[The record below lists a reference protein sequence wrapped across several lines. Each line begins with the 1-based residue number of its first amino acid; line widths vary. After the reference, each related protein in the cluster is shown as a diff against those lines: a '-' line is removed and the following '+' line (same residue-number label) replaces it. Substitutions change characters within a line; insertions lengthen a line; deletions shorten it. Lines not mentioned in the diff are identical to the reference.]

1 VTHQRED
8 RVRSNHLRVALAT
21 LALVLTT
28 GAAAQSKTTPAPD
41 WVPAAL
47 KPWTEWV
54 LHDTPDARC
63 PRVGGFGER
72 TCVFA
77 SSLSLAIDDSG
88 AIFKVDVSAYRL
100 DAPLQLPGHA
110 GAWPVDVRL
119 DGRPLPVSAAQN
131 LPQVFLPAGPHH
143 VEGRLSWQRMPAQLT
158 IPSGYASVS
167 VLLRGRAAHPDDG
180 GIIWLVESGS
190 HAAAEADSASV
201 RIFRR
206 VFDDVPARVE
216 TAIELTVAG
225 KPREITVPRAVLPG
239 FTALQLRS
247 TLPIRLDGGDLRVQ
261 AVAGKSWVY
270 VLSWRDTP
278 LSELR
283 LPAGSDAEVWSFAAV
298 DAVRRVEVEGPV
310 PVDPR
315 QADVPGPWQQLPA
328 WRIKA
333 GEALRVTERHRGD
346 AGQTPSRLN
355 LARTL
360 WLDEDGVGLTFRD
373 QLAGTLSGL
382 PGDESGASAA
392 PASWRLSMQEP
403 FELGHARFNGQDQ
416 YLTRIG
422 PTGASGVELR
432 SANVNLEA
440 DGRVKDRSGPLSVAG
455 WSSDLQQASATLI
468 VPPGWRLVHASGVE
482 HAVGAWTEKWTLW
495 DLFLTL
501 LICVAAARVFGRWTA
516 VMLAAALALS
526 WTVPQS
532 PAWLWLL
539 PIVAAAAEQA
549 AGGAARVGRWA
560 TFVKRAGFAVVAIG
574 IVVFSVG
581 QIRGAL
587 HPVLEEGGS
596 PDFAAAGGS
605 GAPVPVEEKV
615 PAVTSP
621 ASPPLAEPVTEA
633 KSVLEAGMSDSETLK
648 KDGSLASALLSQRPA
663 RSLRYEAVDPTAKVQ
678 TGPGVPSWRW
688 RTYALQWNG
697 PVKAGQPMRLWLAPP
712 WLVRIGSIVS
722 VLLLVA
728 ALWMMAGRPRFR
740 FPPFARRA
748 SNPVSESTGA
758 AAALAIIL
766 ASGVLGVALL
776 CTSPSAAAQQAQP
789 VTDAAVPTAQDG
801 WQSLLRDLHN
811 RLLEPPVCAPS
822 CSSIQ
827 RLTVLA
833 RPGLVELRA
842 EIHAQVDAVIALPG
856 GAAWREAHNEI
867 DGRAGEFTDHG
878 NGQIAVRTSAGV
890 HTVVRTLSTGTSNEI
905 AIRLPSAPGAIE
917 TRLDGW
923 QISGLRD
930 DGTAGESLNLVR
942 TQHPSSG
949 APSAAASSDRGIPP
963 LARIDRTLVLGS
975 RWQVRTVI
983 QRVDGGT
990 RPQEVRV
997 ALLPNEAV
1005 TTPAVRVVDGV
1016 ALVNVL
1022 PGAAAGFDSDL
1033 PTRSPITLQAGK
1045 EPGQFDVWNLE
1056 ASNMWS
1062 VNLGGTPPVLHVRDG
1077 LWGPQ
1082 WRPWPGESATLT
1094 IQRPEGVPGNTL
1106 TIDEVQVHVIPGAQ
1120 ESDTHATVA
1129 IRASLGGTHRFELP
1143 EGARILALK
1152 KDGRDLP
1159 AYSEGRNVP
1168 ILVEPGAH
1176 RIALTWREPRGIRGA
1191 FHLPQLGLGASAVNA
1206 TIETTVP
1213 EDRWLL
1219 LAWGPTMGPVVLFWS
1234 MLVVLVAVALVLA
1247 RLVRSPLS
1255 SAGWIVLAV
1264 GAGQAG
1270 LVPALTVLAFI
1281 AAVSAR
1287 ERWGQELT
1295 TWKFDLMQIVFALF
1309 AVAAVATLFG
1319 AVHNGLLGRPSMLV
1333 VGNGSSDTLL
1343 RWYQDR
1349 VTDTTPAA
1357 TVLSLPLWVWRVAM
1371 LAWSVWLALTVVRV
1385 AGWTWQA
1392 FASGGRW
1399 KKARVPVPAAQAPE
1413 PEPPADGVA
1422 PAAR

>member
-1 VTHQRED
+1 MTDQRED
-8 RVRSNHLRVALAT
+8 RVRANHLRIALAT
-21 LALVLTT
+21 LAVVLAA
-28 GAAAQSKTTPAPD
+28 GAAAQSKSTPAPD
-41 WVPAAL
+41 WVPAPL

-88 AIFKVDVSAYRL
+88 AIFKVEVSAYRP

-110 GAWPVDVRL
+110 GAWPLDVRL
-119 DGRPLPVSAAQN
+119 DGRALPVSVAQN
-131 LPQVFLPAGPHH
+131 LPQVFLPAGPHQ

-158 IPSGYASVS
+158 IPRGYAAVS
-167 VLLRGRAAHPDDG
+167 VLLRGHAAHPDDA
-180 GIIWLVESGS
+180 GIIWLVASGS

-206 VFDDVPARVE
+206 VVDDVPARVE

-247 TLPIRLDGGDLRVQ
+247 TLPMHLDGGDLRVQ
-261 AVAGKSWVY
+261 AVAGKAWVY
-270 VLSWRDTP
+270 VQSWRATP

-283 LPAGSDAEVWSFAAV
+283 LPAGSDPEVWSFAAV
-298 DAVRRVEVEGPV
+298 DAVRRVEVQGPV
-310 PVDPR
+310 AVDPR

-328 WRIKA
+328 WRIQA
-333 GEALRVTERHRGD
+333 GEALRITERHRGD

-373 QLAGTLSGL
+373 QLAGTLSAL
-382 PGDESGASAA
+382 PGDESGVSAA

-403 FELGHARFNGQDQ
+403 YELGHARLNGQDQ

-422 PTGASGVELR
+422 ATGASGVELR
-432 SANVNLEA
+432 HASVNLEA
-440 DGRVKDRSGPLSVAG
+440 DGRVKDRLGSFPVAG
-455 WSSDLQQASATLI
+455 WSSDLQQASAALI
-468 VPPGWRLVHASGVE
+468 VPPGWRLIHASGVE
-482 HAVGAWTEKWTLW
+482 HAVGAWTDKWTLW

-516 VMLAAALALS
+516 VTLAAALALS

-532 PAWLWLL
+532 PAWLWLF
-539 PIVAAAAEQA
+539 PIIAAAAERA
-549 AGGAARVGRWA
+549 AGGAARVGRLA
-560 TFVKRAGFAVVAIG
+560 RFVKRAGFAVVAIS

-587 HPVLEEGGS
+587 HPILEEGGS
-596 PDFAAAGGS
+596 FEYVAARANGAPGSLVEKAAAAGS
-605 GAPVPVEEKV
+605 PA
-615 PAVTSP
+615 PAVSSTD
-621 ASPPLAEPVTEA
+621 A
-633 KSVLEAGMSDSETLK
+633 KSMLEAGLANSESLK
-648 KDGSLASALLSQRPA
+648 KEGSLATALQDRRQA
-663 RSLRYEAVDPTAKVQ
+663 GTLRYEAVDPTAKVQ
-678 TGPGVPSWRW
+678 TGTGVPSWQW

-712 WLVRIGSIVS
+712 WLVRIGSVGS
-722 VLLLVA
+722 VLLLIA

-740 FPPFARRA
+740 LPPFARHPSIPA
-748 SNPVSESTGA
+748 PESAGSA

-766 ASGVLGVALL
+766 FGGVLGAALL
-776 CTSPSAAAQQAQP
+776 CTSPTAAAQQAQP
-789 VTDAAVPTAQDG
+789 ATDAGGPTAQSG
-801 WQSLLRDLHN
+801 WQPLLRDLHN
-811 RLLEPPVCAPS
+811 RLLEPPACAPS

-827 RLTVLA
+827 QLTVLA

-842 EIHAQVDAVIALPG
+842 QIHAQVDAVVALPG

-878 NGQIAVRTSAGV
+878 NGQIAVRASAGV
-890 HTVVRTLSTGTSNEI
+890 HMVVRTLGTGASNEI
-905 AIRLPSAPGAIE
+905 AIRLPSTPGVIE
-917 TRLDGW
+917 TKLEGW

-942 TQHPSSG
+942 TEHPNSAGASG
-949 APSAAASSDRGIPP
+949 GARGDPGIPP
-963 LARIDRTLVLGS
+963 LARVERTLALGP
-975 RWQVRTVI
+975 RWQVQTVI
-983 QRVDGGT
+983 ERIDGGT

-1005 TTPAVRVVDGV
+1005 TTPAVRVAGGV
-1016 ALVNVL
+1016 ALVNLL
-1022 PGAAAGFDSDL
+1022 PGASAAFDSDV
-1033 PTRSPITLQAGK
+1033 PTTGPITLQAGK

-1062 VNLGGTPPVLHVRDG
+1062 VKLGGTPPVLHVRDG

-1106 TIDEVQVHVIPGAQ
+1106 TIDEVQLHVIPGAQ
-1120 ESDTHATVA
+1120 ESDTRATVA

-1159 AYSEGRNVP
+1159 AYTEGRSVP
-1168 ILVEPGAH
+1168 ILIEPGTH
-1176 RIALTWREPRGIRGA
+1176 RVALTWREDRGMRSA

-1206 TIETTVP
+1206 TIDTTLP

-1219 LAWGPTMGPVVLFWS
+1219 LVWGPTVGPVVLFWS
-1234 MLVVLVAVALVLA
+1234 LLVVLVAVALLLA

-1281 AAVSAR
+1281 VAVSAR
-1287 ERWGQELT
+1287 DRWGQVLT
-1295 TWKFDLMQIVFALF
+1295 TWRFDLMQVVFALF
-1309 AVAAVATLFG
+1309 AVAAIATLFE

-1333 VGNGSSDTLL
+1333 FGNGSTDTLL

-1349 VTDTTPAA
+1349 MTDTTPAA
-1357 TVLSLPLWVWRVAM
+1357 TVISLPLWVWRVAM

-1399 KKARVPVPAAQAPE
+1399 KKMRVHVPAVQAPQ
-1413 PEPPADGVA
+1413 PEAAAEGAA
-1422 PAAR
+1422 PAA